1 MTIALILLHA
11 APETINPRADTAIRL
26 AGAMLADGKEV
37 RLFLAGQG
45 VLLLSAPSPA
55 TQPTYA
61 LFQELIEA
69 GLTVQCCGTS
79 LKRQGMSDH
88 DLPRGVERLHEGPCD
103 LDERGGGGG
112 EFLAH
117 GSMRR

>member
-1 MTIALILLHA
+1 MTVALILLHA

-45 VLLLSAPSPA
+45 VLLLSLPSPA
-55 TQPTYA
+55 TESTYA

-69 GLTVQCCGTS
+69 GLTVHCCGTS
-79 LKRQGMSDH
+79 LRTLSDIKE
-88 DLPRGVERLHEGPCD
+88 LPEGVIKSSMKGLSVWISEA
-103 LDERGGGGG
+103 DEIAY
-112 EFLAH
+112 F
-117 GSMRR
+117 